1 MRQHR
6 KQTIPNKLYFR
17 IGEVSDIVGV
27 KPYVLRYWETEF
39 GDVRPTKSKSGQRLY
54 KRRDVELLM
63 QVKTLLY
70 EERYTIDGAKQR
82 LRETARGDVPMVG
95 AAPAPVATPQPA
107 ALAETD
113 FVDDEL
119 IDEEEQLSLPTEAA
133 AEAQHGNGHAVAT
146 IAEAIANPT
155 PVRTPVPEAAASPAA
170 MAMGGR
176 RVRESLASRR
186 LLLKLR
192 DGLQEILEDLRR

>member
-1 MRQHR
+1 MMRTAR

-63 QVKTLLY
+63 SVKTLLY

-82 LRETARGDVPMVG
+82 LRETARGD
-95 AAPAPVATPQPA
+95 APAAMPSAVTRASQLA
-107 ALAETD
+107 ALEA
-113 FVDDEL
+113 
-119 IDEEEQLSLPTEAA
+119 QLSLSTPPAA
-133 AEAQHGNGHAVAT
+133 GAPSGNGHEAVT
-146 IAEAIANPT
+146 
-155 PVRTPVPEAAASPAA
+155 VAADDVDESASPMRASA
-170 MAMGGR
+170 DTVPSLPVLGTR
-176 RVRESLASRR
+176 RVRETLASRR

-192 DGLQEILEDLRR
+192 EGLQDVLTELQG

>member
-1 MRQHR
+1 MMRTAR

-63 QVKTLLY
+63 SVKTLLY

-82 LRETARGDVPMVG
+82 LRETARCD
-95 AAPAPVATPQPA
+95 APATMPSAVTHASQ
-107 ALAETD
+107 LAE
-113 FVDDEL
+113 L
-119 IDEEEQLSLPTEAA
+119 EEQLSLPSTPAA
-133 AEAQHGNGHAVAT
+133 GAPHSNGHDAVT
-146 IAEAIANPT
+146 IATDDMEEST
-155 PVRTPVPEAAASPAA
+155 SPAHVPA
-170 MAMGGR
+170 ETMQSLPILGTR
-176 RVRESLASRR
+176 RVRETLASRR

-192 DGLQEILEDLRR
+192 ESLQDVLNELQG

>member
-1 MRQHR
+1 MMRTAR

-63 QVKTLLY
+63 SVKTLLY

-82 LRETARGDVPMVG
+82 LRETARGD
-95 AAPAPVATPQPA
+95 APTTMPSAVTHASQLA
-107 ALAETD
+107 AL
-113 FVDDEL
+113 
-119 IDEEEQLSLPTEAA
+119 EEQLSLPTTPAAVEPRSNGHGAA
-133 AEAQHGNGHAVAT
+133 ATVTDDDVEETVAHAH
-146 IAEAIANPT
+146 AETMQSLPILGT
-155 PVRTPVPEAAASPAA
+155 
-170 MAMGGR
+170 R
-176 RVRESLASRR
+176 RVRETLASRR

-192 DGLQEILEDLRR
+192 EGLQDVLTELQG

>member
-1 MRQHR
+1 MMRTAR

-63 QVKTLLY
+63 SVKTLLY

-82 LRETARGDVPMVG
+82 LRETARGD
-95 AAPAPVATPQPA
+95 APSAIPSAVTHASQLA
-107 ALAETD
+107 AL
-113 FVDDEL
+113 
-119 IDEEEQLSLPTEAA
+119 EEQLSLPTTPSAVDA
-133 AEAQHGNGHAVAT
+133 SSNGHDEGAVAT
-146 IAEAIANPT
+146 DDGDESAS
-155 PVRTPVPEAAASPAA
+155 PVPAPAETLPSLP
-170 MAMGGR
+170 MLGTR
-176 RVRESLASRR
+176 RVRETLASRR

-192 DGLQEILEDLRR
+192 EGLQDVLNELQG